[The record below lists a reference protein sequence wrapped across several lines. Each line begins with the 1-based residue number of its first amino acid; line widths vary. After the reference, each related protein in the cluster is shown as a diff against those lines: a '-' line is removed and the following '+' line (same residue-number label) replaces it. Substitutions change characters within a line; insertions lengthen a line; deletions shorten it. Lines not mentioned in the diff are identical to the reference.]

1 MTQADHADAVLVPG
15 WLQRLAANGWRILVT
30 LALALVLVWIAVELA
45 TVSAAILVA
54 LIIAATFAPY
64 ARRLRGRGWDR
75 TRAAAVVSLV
85 ALAGAVAVF
94 GLLIWAFAP
103 YLRDLIEAMRLGAQA
118 LADWLVDIGAPPEA
132 AALVAL
138 LVDGMRAA
146 LTGIVADLVG
156 PIATLVTALILGGF
170 LTFFLLQDG
179 DRAWTWA
186 VSPLQGWRAEAI
198 TASGRVALERVGGYL
213 RGTAILAATDGISDF
228 VFLTLLGVPL
238 AAPLAVL
245 VFVGAFVPYVGGF
258 ITTSVLVLVT
268 LATNGPTDVLILLG
282 LILVMNL
289 IQGNVMAPM
298 IYGKALDVHPA
309 LVLVALPVGA
319 ALFGVLGLF
328 AALPTLAFVLAFAPA
343 VVYALDRD
351 PSKRSDE
358 PRMVPF
364 WLDRLGQWS
373 WRGLIVMGMVF
384 VLVQAVIRV
393 PFVVVPVVLAVV
405 LAATLHPTVSTLAA
419 RGWGRGRAALAVVAG
434 TVLLVIVAVVVT
446 IMTMIGPLTEM
457 VDTATDGAEDLTGE
471 GVGLVEFVRSLGDGL
486 LATAAAVIA
495 DLAGLAVVLLLA
507 TLLTFYLLRD
517 GEAGGRRALRRLRE
531 PRRVSLTAA
540 GERAAGVLGGYMVGT
555 AIISAFGAAS
565 TAVLMVI
572 LGLPLALP
580 IAVLS
585 FFVGF
590 IPYLGGFIGTA
601 LAFLVTVA
609 VGDQSDI
616 VIMFIWTIVFNIVQ
630 GNFVTP
636 LVYGKTVSLHPAI
649 VLLAVPAGNE
659 IAGII
664 GMFLVVPFFGVV
676 AVTWRSVLHIFDPD
690 DEPDSSVSSGAP
702 PDPHPAPPDRLAD
715 PPDPLG
721 AAQPAPG

>member
-1 MTQADHADAVLVPG
+1 MTHADPAGAVLVPG
-15 WLQRLAANGWRILVT
+15 WLERLAANGWRILVT
-30 LALALVLVWIAVELA
+30 LALALVLIRIAVELA

-64 ARRLRGRGWDR
+64 ARRLRERGWDR
-75 TRAAAVVSLV
+75 TRAAAVVSLA
-85 ALAGAVAVF
+85 ALTAAVLVF
-94 GLLIWAFAP
+94 GLLLLAFAP
-103 YLRDLIEAMRLGAQA
+103 YVRDVLEGIRTGA
-118 LADWLVDIGAPPEA
+118 LSIADWLVEVGAPPEA
-132 AALVAL
+132 VAL
-138 LVDGMRAA
+138 LGLGVDA
-146 LTGIVADLVG
+146 LRDGLAGILADLVG
-156 PIATLVTALILGGF
+156 PIAALVTALILGGF

-179 DRAWTWA
+179 DRAWAWA
-186 VSPLQGWRAEAI
+186 VSPLQGWRADAI

-213 RGTAILAATDGISDF
+213 RGTAILAGTDGISDF

-245 VFVGAFVPYVGGF
+245 VFVGGFVPYVGGF
-258 ITTSVLVLVT
+258 ITTTVLVLVT
-268 LATNGPTDVLILLG
+268 LATNGPTDVVILLG

-289 IQGNVMAPM
+289 IQGNVMAPL

-309 LVLVALPVGA
+309 LVLVALPIGA

-358 PRMVPF
+358 PRLVPF
-364 WLDRLGQWS
+364 WLERLGQWS
-373 WRGLIVMGMVF
+373 WRGLVVMGMLF
-384 VLVQAVIRV
+384 VLVQAVIQV

-405 LAATLHPTVSTLAA
+405 MAATLHPTVSSLAA

-434 TVLLVIVAVVVT
+434 TVLLVIVAVVAT

-457 VDTATDGAEDLTGE
+457 VDTAVDGADDLAGDRLAL
-471 GVGLVEFVRSLGDGL
+471 GDLVRSLGDGL
-486 LATAAAVIA
+486 LATVAALVA
-495 DLAGLAVVLLLA
+495 DLGGLAVVLLLA

-517 GEAGGRRALRRLRE
+517 GESGGRRGLRRLRE
-531 PRRVSLTAA
+531 PRQVTLAAA

-609 VGDQSDI
+609 VGDQTDI

-649 VLLAVPAGNE
+649 VLLAVPAGSE

-676 AVTWRSVLHIFDPD
+676 AVTWRSVLHVFDPD
-690 DEPDSSVSSGAP
+690 DPQSVDGGTTLDDRSLAAGVDSPSATAP
-702 PDPHPAPPDRLAD
+702 PGSPPV
-715 PPDPLG
+715 PE
-721 AAQPAPG
+721 PG

>member
-1 MTQADHADAVLVPG
+1 MTQPDQAGAVMVPG
-15 WLQRLAANGWRILVT
+15 WLERLAANGWRILVT
-30 LALALVLVWIAVELA
+30 LALGLVLVVIAVELA

-64 ARRLRGRGWDR
+64 ARRLRDRGWDR

-85 ALAGAVAVF
+85 ALAAAVLVI
-94 GLLIWAFAP
+94 GLLLWAFAP
-103 YLRDLIEAMRLGAQA
+103 YVRDLLESIRTGA
-118 LADWLVDIGAPPEA
+118 LSISTWLVEIGAPPEA
-132 AALVAL
+132 VAL
-138 LVDGMRAA
+138 LELAVDSLRAGLA
-146 LTGIVADLVG
+146 GILADLVG
-156 PIATLVTALILGGF
+156 PIAALVTALILGGF

-179 DRAWTWA
+179 DRAWAWA
-186 VSPLQGWRAEAI
+186 VSPLQGWRADAI

-213 RGTAILAATDGISDF
+213 RGTAILAGTDGISDF

-245 VFVGAFVPYVGGF
+245 VFVGGFVPYVGGF
-258 ITTSVLVLVT
+258 VTTTVLVLVT
-268 LATNGPTDVLILLG
+268 LATNGPTDVFILLG

-289 IQGNVMAPM
+289 IQGNVMAPL

-309 LVLVALPVGA
+309 LVLVALPIGA

-328 AALPTLAFVLAFAPA
+328 AALPTLAFILAFAPA

-351 PSKRSDE
+351 PAKRSDA
-358 PRMVPF
+358 PRLVPF

-373 WRGLIVMGMVF
+373 WRGLIVFGLLF
-384 VLVQAVIRV
+384 VLVQAVIQV

-405 LAATLHPTVSTLAA
+405 MAATLHPTVSSLAA

-457 VDTATDGAEDLTGE
+457 VDTAVDGAEDLG
-471 GVGLVEFVRSLGDGL
+471 GDRLALGDLVRNLGDGL
-486 LATAAAVIA
+486 LATVSTLVA
-495 DLAGLAVVLLLA
+495 DLAGLGVVLLLA

-517 GEAGGRRALRRLRE
+517 GENGGRRGLRRLRE
-531 PRRVSLTAA
+531 PRQVTLSAA

-649 VLLAVPAGNE
+649 VLLAVPAGSE

-676 AVTWRSVLHIFDPD
+676 AVTWRSVLHVFDPD
-690 DEPDSSVSSGAP
+690 DPESVEGGTRLDDVSPAAGLDPPSPAAP
-702 PDPHPAPPDRLAD
+702 PGSPAVPE
-715 PPDPLG
+715 
-721 AAQPAPG
+721 PG